1 MLSHGDTPICQNF
14 ECLCQ
19 RAKTFCQTQ
28 IHGENIIL
36 ILRSKVKVINVRDT
50 LYHGD
55 TLTCQTKYDCVK
67 EQKSLVLNTKQCHKP
82 YKFDL
87 EVKVQGCIRIMNVLD
102 TSSHGDRPICQIW
115 YANVKANRSYRS
127 YMKTWQKPL
136 NLTLR
141 SKVNIESGSWMYA
154 THCLMVIHPCAKYGK
169 PMSNHKKVMG
179 RTRICTDRRT
189 DRVIPIYSL
198 NFVRGTWTQSRKNV
212 EFTLWH
218 RNVTTRWLRKSN
230 RSLSPWFP
238 QRIHAHFYA
247 WSTFLEL

>member
-14 ECLCQ
+14 VCLCQ

-55 TLTCQTKYDCVK
+55 TLTCQTKYDYVK
-67 EQKSLVLNTKQCHKP
+67 GQKSLVLNTKQCHKP

-87 EVKVQGCIRIMNVLD
+87 EVKVQGFIRIMNVLD

-169 PMSNHKKVMG
+169 PMSNHKQEVHG
-179 RTRICTDRRT
+179 
-189 DRVIPIYSL
+189 P
-198 NFVRGTWTQSRKNV
+198 
-212 EFTLWH
+212 H
-218 RNVTTRWLRKSN
+218 R
-230 RSLSPWFP
+230 SPEKTV
-238 QRIHAHFYA
+238 QINKHI
-247 WSTFLEL
+247 

>member
-1 MLSHGDTPICQNF
+1 MLSHSDTPICQNLV
-14 ECLCQ
+14 CLCQ

-55 TLTCQTKYDCVK
+55 TLTCQTKYDYVK
-67 EQKSLVLNTKQCHKP
+67 GQKSLVLNTKQCHKP

-87 EVKVQGCIRIMNVLD
+87 EVKVQGCFRIMNVLD

-154 THCLMVIHPCAKYGK
+154 THRLMVIHPCAKYGK

-189 DRVIPIYSL
+189 DRVISIYPPELRS
-198 NFVRGTWTQSRKNV
+198 RGV
-212 EFTLWH
+212 
-218 RNVTTRWLRKSN
+218 
-230 RSLSPWFP
+230 
-238 QRIHAHFYA
+238 
-247 WSTFLEL
+247 